1 MKKYSAEFGLNIYSS
16 YKTVIPVEYLDM
28 VQDGKKYHIYGIL
41 SVPKVKVNSDSI
53 NCDEN
58 GLSMEF
64 IEIENGKEK
73 ISKIEN
79 FSEFPGL
86 DYRKA
91 KIQTKFPYGVLDIK
105 FPRAYLKN
113 LIESKIEPKFELNKF
128 QVEEIINILNSPR
141 DVQYI
146 HNSQKSSIRMEVLYI
161 GQAFGNNGD
170 RTAIQRLKSHEK
182 LQRILV
188 DCNSKYPDKRIYILL
203 LEMSPVLNTVF
214 DGISKEFMC
223 TEEETHSHIENVIKN
238 KLEENQIINIA
249 EAAMINYFKP
259 KYNTNFIENFPNE
272 KHKGY
277 RQYYD
282 LDYNSIS
289 IELDMSFDN
298 HNIILYT
305 ETNYIKPFRYI
316 KYNIFND
323 PNRADMYS
331 IFKEE

>member
-28 VQDGKKYHIYGIL
+28 VDDGRKYHIYGIL
-41 SVPKVKVNSDSI
+41 SVPKVRVNPYSI
-53 NCDEN
+53 NCGDN

-64 IEIENGKEK
+64 IEIENGEEK

-91 KIQTKFPYGVLDIK
+91 KIQTKFPHGVLDIK
-105 FPRAYLKN
+105 FPKNYLEN
-113 LIESKIEPKFELNKF
+113 LIESKFQLNKLE
-128 QVEEIINILNSPR
+128 VEEIINILNYPR

-146 HNSQKSSIRMEVLYI
+146 YNSQKSYISMEVLYI
-161 GQAFGNNGD
+161 GQAFGSNGD

-203 LEMSPVLNTVF
+203 LEMSPILNTVF
-214 DGISKEFMC
+214 DGRSKKFMC
-223 TEEETHSHIENVIKN
+223 TEEETDSHIENVFKN
-238 KLEENQIINIA
+238 KLEEKQIINIA
-249 EAAMINYFKP
+249 EAAIINYFKP

-305 ETNYIKPFRYI
+305 ETNDIKPFKYI

-331 IFKEE
+331 IFREE